1 MTNAEYWSSK
11 IARNVDRDRET
22 DTLLRNAGWLSMR
35 FWEHDDPDRSAVTI
49 AKAVQRRKNQRQ
61 PSPSPSRPA
70 RAGG

>member
-1 MTNAEYWSSK
+1 
-11 IARNVDRDRET
+11 
-22 DTLLRNAGWLSMR
+22 MR
-35 FWEHDDPDRSAVTI
+35 IWEHDDPARSAVTI